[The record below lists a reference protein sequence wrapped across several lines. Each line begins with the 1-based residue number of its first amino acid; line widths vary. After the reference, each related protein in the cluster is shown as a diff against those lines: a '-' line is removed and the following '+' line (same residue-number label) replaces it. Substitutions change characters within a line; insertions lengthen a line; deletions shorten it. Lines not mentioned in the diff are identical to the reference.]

1 MKLSGSIFERKK
13 YSFKNILIIKKKK
26 KKCFDDLI
34 SILNIIIYI
43 VYKKWKVSK
52 NNYLFI
58 FFYFE
63 RNLHDRWEL
72 RKIQEGSLSL
82 SLVHS
87 RSRRDKIFDQLHCPR
102 QSATQI
108 YRSRATRATSNACLR
123 TEDIKLLTRC
133 TPSESARAPFS
144 GGELEERNAGIEFRL
159 PFMHKEL
166 LFRAT
171 SFQVFRYLF
180 IYG

>member
-1 MKLSGSIFERKK
+1 MYIKNWKYRK
-13 YSFKNILIIKKKK
+13 
-26 KKCFDDLI
+26 
-34 SILNIIIYI
+34 IIIY
-43 VYKKWKVSK
+43 
-52 NNYLFI
+52 LF

-63 RNLHDRWEL
+63 RNLHDGNYERFKRGL
-72 RKIQEGSLSL
+72 I
-82 SLVHS
+82 HS
-87 RSRRDKIFDQLHCPR
+87 RSRWDKIFDQLHCPR

-144 GGELEERNAGIEFRL
+144 GRELEERNAGIEFRL

>member
-1 MKLSGSIFERKK
+1 MYIKNGKYRK
-13 YSFKNILIIKKKK
+13 
-26 KKCFDDLI
+26 
-34 SILNIIIYI
+34 IIIYLFFFI
-43 VYKKWKVSK
+43 SSVIYTIDG
-52 NNYLFI
+52 NY
-58 FFYFE
+58 E
-63 RNLHDRWEL
+63 RFKR
-72 RKIQEGSLSL
+72 GLSL

-144 GGELEERNAGIEFRL
+144 GRELEERNAGIEFRL